1 MIRRMKAV
9 YSGRVQNVG
18 FRSFAAMHAQ
28 SLNLTGYARN
38 LEDGN
43 AEVEVQGE
51 ETAVTKYLGIL
62 HAGSQFIR
70 IDHVDLEELP
80 VKENERR
87 FTYEW

>member
-1 MIRRMKAV
+1 MIRRIRAV

-43 AEVEVQGE
+43 AEVDVQ
-51 ETAVTKYLGIL
+51 
-62 HAGSQFIR
+62 
-70 IDHVDLEELP
+70 
-80 VKENERR
+80 
-87 FTYEW
+87 